1 MEIKHFDAIIIGSGQ
16 AGNPLA
22 ASLAEAGKKVALIE
36 KDKLGGT
43 CVNDG
48 CTPTK
53 AYVASA
59 RAAWSARNAHHLGVE
74 KIKDVK
80 VDLAAVKARKD
91 KIVNSS
97 RSGLLK
103 MIESNPRIT
112 LIRGEATFAEAKTI
126 EVNGAKITAD
136 QIFINVGARPLIPE
150 GFEKVKFYTNTSIL
164 ELEEIPEKL
173 IVIGGSYIGLEFAQI
188 FRRFGSKVTV
198 VEMSDRLIN
207 REDDETSKAIAEIL
221 QNEGIELELNAKCI
235 SGKPF
240 GKNGVE
246 VQVQCGGSQR
256 AIRGS
261 AILLATGRQSNADM
275 LALHNAG
282 IKHDKRYYISV
293 NDHLETNVETIFALG
308 DCNGQGAFTHTAYN
322 DFEIVNSFLNSGNRK
337 LSDRFL
343 NYALYIDPPLGRAGL
358 SKDEALKKG
367 IEILYGRMEMS
378 AVARAREKGETQ
390 GFMEVVIDKNTE
402 RIIGATVLGTGGD
415 EIIAVFLAVMYADAS
430 YKTLRDSVQAHPTVS
445 ELIPTMLQNLK
456 ESKMLTDASVLK
468 PKRK

>member
-22 ASLAEAGKKVALIE
+22 ISLAEAGKKTAIIE

-59 RAAWSARNAHHLGVE
+59 RAAWVARNAYKLGIQ

-91 KIVNSS
+91 KIINAS
-97 RSGLLK
+97 RTGILK
-103 MIESNPRIT
+103 MLESNSRIT

-126 EVNGAKITAD
+126 VVNGEKITGD
-136 QIFINVGARPLIPE
+136 QIFINVGTRLRTPE

-164 ELEEIPEKL
+164 ELEEIPKKL
-173 IVIGGSYIGLEFAQI
+173 IIIGGSYVGLEFAQI
-188 FRRFGSKVTV
+188 FNRFGSKVTV
-198 VEMSDRLIN
+198 VEMGDRLIN
-207 REDDETSKAIAEIL
+207 REDERTSRAIAEIL
-221 QNEGIELELNAKCI
+221 QKEGIEFEFNAKCI

-246 VQVQCGGSQR
+246 VHVHSEGSHH

-261 AILLATGRQSNADM
+261 AILVATGRQSNADI
-275 LALHNAG
+275 LSLHNAG
-282 IKHDKRYYISV
+282 IKHDRRYYISV
-293 NDHLETNVETIFALG
+293 NDHLETNVKNIFALG
-308 DCNGQGAFTHTAYN
+308 DCNGKGAFTHTAYN
-322 DFEIVNSFLNSGNRK
+322 DFEIVNSFLNGGNRR
-337 LSDRFL
+337 LSDRFI

-358 SKDEALKKG
+358 SKDVALKKG
-367 IEILYGRMEMS
+367 IDLLYGRMEMS
-378 AVARAREKGETQ
+378 SVARAREKGETQ
-390 GFMEVVIDKNTE
+390 GFMEVVIDTNTE
-402 RIIGATVLGTGGD
+402 KIIGASVLGTGGD
-415 EIIAVFLAVMYADAS
+415 EVIAVFLAVMYAEAS
-430 YKTLRDSVQAHPTVS
+430 YKTLRDSVQTHPTVS

-456 ESKMLTDASVLK
+456 ELK
-468 PKRK
+468 TPI